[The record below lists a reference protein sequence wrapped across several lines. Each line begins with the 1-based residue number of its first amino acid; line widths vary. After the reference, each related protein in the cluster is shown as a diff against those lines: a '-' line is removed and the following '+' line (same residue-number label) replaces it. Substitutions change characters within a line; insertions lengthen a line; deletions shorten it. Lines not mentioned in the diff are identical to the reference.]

1 MGKDT
6 GHCIVCPAV
15 FHCGFPIIV
24 IIISISLRSSSIRG
38 EKLHF
43 LVSSVM
49 FLESPQWMPLHRE
62 IFFALLHCLIWFSA
76 TVKVEEGSSIHFYL
90 ECIEWYN
97 HVVQFKVWWS
107 LWQTTNRKTRNAH
120 WSTFSTLFKSSSF
133 CGRKKGHWLPETDM
147 VIGQL
152 PTSKGSWST
161 FRGDLYIFNHDWVLS
176 TL

>member
-1 MGKDT
+1 MVADMKVDMLADMMVDMVADITFDTFVLLWSTWSAWLARNISVLPSALAPLGKDT

-62 IFFALLHCLIWFSA
+62 IFFALLHCLI
-76 TVKVEEGSSIHFYL
+76 
-90 ECIEWYN
+90 
-97 HVVQFKVWWS
+97 
-107 LWQTTNRKTRNAH
+107 
-120 WSTFSTLFKSSSF
+120 
-133 CGRKKGHWLPETDM
+133 
-147 VIGQL
+147 
-152 PTSKGSWST
+152 
-161 FRGDLYIFNHDWVLS
+161 
-176 TL
+176 